1 MDLVGYLAS
10 AVLIGLFP
18 LVYLW
23 ERRSLW
29 TGMAFLT
36 TCGGLF
42 LLLALLSPQDGSG
55 VIPLLL
61 LLVILPLG
69 FLVITGPFMLILVCL
84 YNGIKILRREGL
96 SLRNSLSLAL
106 GLGIVAFLILFPVF
120 TGFLTSLTL
129 GSIIHTYLVLLTLY
143 LIALSTLYTL
153 SSFINFVNIW
163 PRRLDYVVVLG
174 SGLKGDR
181 VPPLLASR
189 IDKGIQVYRKNPGSK
204 LVMSG
209 GQGPD
214 EAVAE
219 ATAMTEYAAQQGV
232 LRDDI
237 LVEDKSTSTEENLR
251 FSAALMPQGCRFA
264 VVTNYYHLFRALV
277 LARHQR
283 LKCIGYGAR
292 TKFYFSLNAF
302 VREFAGYLS
311 HTRRLHTTILTLL
324 SLTYVIAIVVIWV
337 LAEILR

>member
-1 MDLVGYLAS
+1 MIYLLPV
-10 AVLIGLFP
+10 VLILLFP

-23 ERRSLW
+23 ERRGLLAG
-29 TGMAFLT
+29 TAFLIA
-36 TCGGLF
+36 CAG
-42 LLLALLSPQDGSG
+42 
-55 VIPLLL
+55 LLL
-61 LLVILPLG
+61 LLAMLSPRDGSGAARLLLILAVLPLG
-69 FLVITGPFMLILVCL
+69 LLVATGPFLLILVCV

-96 SLRNSLSLAL
+96 NLRNSLSLGL
-106 GLGIVAFLILFPVF
+106 GLGIAAYLILFPVF
-120 TGFLTSLTL
+120 TGFFTSFTV
-129 GSIIHTYLVLLTLY
+129 GGIVYIYLLLVTLY
-143 LIALSTLYTL
+143 MVILSALYTL
-153 SSFINFVNIW
+153 SSFINFVNLW
-163 PRRLDYVVVLG
+163 PRKLKYVVVLG

-204 LVMSG
+204 LIMSG

-219 ATAMTEYAAQQGV
+219 ATAMTGYAIEQGV
-232 LRDDI
+232 AKGDI
-237 LVEDKSTSTEENLR
+237 LAEDESTSTEENLR
-251 FSAALMPQGCRFA
+251 FSAALMPQGSRFA

-302 VREFAGYLS
+302 VREFVGYLS
-311 HTRRLHTTILTLL
+311 HTRRLHMITLGLL
-324 SLTYVIAIVVIWV
+324 SLAYVIGIVVIWV
-337 LAEILR
+337 LAGTLR